1 MLSHVWQCKYE
12 IDYDLVGSFNVLQT
26 EIDNIFIGKRNADYV
41 WQSVP
46 IHI

>member
-12 IDYDLVGSFNVLQT
+12 IDYDLVCSFNVLLT

-41 WQSVP
+41 WQLVP